1 MAASAALLQGR
12 CAVPRASR
20 PEGTGVPP
28 GPCPGA
34 AGQLTDLGSR
44 RVALARI
51 KSWQLSPLRPVED
64 GDLDALFD
72 QMRDPQSVWIAAFT
86 ADDPYA
92 RAANDNA
99 VSLRVP
105 KKAGFQAV

>member
-1 MAASAALLQGR
+1 MAAAAALLQGR

-64 GDLDALFD
+64 GDLAPLFD
-72 QMRDPQSVWIAAFT
+72 QIPDPQSGRIPPFT
-86 ADDPYA
+86 PDAPTPVRPTTTRA
-92 RAANDNA
+92 RGGWQ
-99 VSLRVP
+99 RRP
-105 KKAGFQAV
+105 G